1 MRSPFRPRPLI
12 AALAVA
18 VAAVLAPGVA
28 AADTALTGTT
38 GPGFTISLV
47 AAAGAP

>member
-12 AALAVA
+12 VALVVAAA
-18 VAAVLAPGVA
+18 AAVLAPGVA

-47 AAAGAP
+47 AAAG

>member
-12 AALAVA
+12 VALVA

-47 AAAGAP
+47 AAAGDP